1 VDSAVREI
9 KKPQYTLTYKK
20 LYPLCLL
27 DLFTI
32 Q

>member
-1 VDSAVREI
+1 
-9 KKPQYTLTYKK
+9 LTYKK